1 MPLVGGLP
9 PLEEAAVEAGSKLL
23 TQEEPTR
30 EGKGGGAFQ
39 KQRKHREDCRRESVK
54 SH

>member
-9 PLEEAAVEAGSKLL
+9 PLEEAAVEARSELL

-30 EGKGGGAFQ
+30 EGKGGEHFRSKGSIEKTVGGKA
-39 KQRKHREDCRRESVK
+39 
-54 SH
+54 